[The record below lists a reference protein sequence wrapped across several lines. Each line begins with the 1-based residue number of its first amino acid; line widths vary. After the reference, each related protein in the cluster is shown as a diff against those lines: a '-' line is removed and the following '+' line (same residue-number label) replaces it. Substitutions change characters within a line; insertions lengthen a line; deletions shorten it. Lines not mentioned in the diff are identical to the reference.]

1 MILDGFCLEILVKG
15 RPLPEIAQP
24 ITTLDVPTTT
34 GPSFIF
40 EERNKEWKI
49 RQIVIFFLLKLLQ
62 PIFVIDSFI
71 WAEVPHAGVQFSI
84 RFSSTKA
91 TPHDPIMAFIVVDGQ
106 LDYRYI
112 ELYNS
117 GAYLRDHFVSA
128 YRDFRYYF
136 KFDKTMWSDECHKV
150 YSDSSQPISYGGIGA
165 ISVYFYRATPV
176 FELVGEIPNFQLHQ
190 KILPERK
197 TMASIGL
204 STTFQPM
211 WVPDNMMPNVNF
223 LRPRSNSPIAVL
235 HLHYRPASSVILSS
249 GIVQPEVKVKQEVIE
264 ERNLFSEGSSSEIE
278 PSPVEQASSLKKS
291 DNKSPTLKVGL
302 HNDMQEHFIEG
313 YIKLEENAQ
322 KFLVNGK
329 IEVSNYGGL
338 ASISSLINDYANDTI
353 SSLDFNQA
361 ETQETETT
369 FNGEK
374 VGKIKFEVSN
384 SSTPKVNRKRE
395 RPKSNKSRHL
405 RGNGNLRQ
413 QKHKHSRFHHRSLLR
428 F

>member
-1 MILDGFCLEILVKG
+1 MILDGFGLEILVKG
-15 RPLPEIAQP
+15 RPLPEIVQP

-34 GPSFIF
+34 GPS
-40 EERNKEWKI
+40 
-49 RQIVIFFLLKLLQ
+49 
-62 PIFVIDSFI
+62 DSFV

-136 KFDKTMWSDECHKV
+136 KFDKTMWSDEFHKV
-150 YSDSSQPISYGGIGA
+150 YSDLSQTISYGGIGA
-165 ISVYFYRATPV
+165 ISVYFYRATPI

-190 KILPERK
+190 KILPERR

-204 STTFQPM
+204 STSFQPM

-235 HLHYRPASSVILSS
+235 HLHYRPASSIILTS
-249 GIVQPEVKVKQEVIE
+249 GAVLPEVKVKREIIE
-264 ERNLFSEGSSSEIE
+264 DRNLHSEESSNEID
-278 PSPVEQASSLKKS
+278 PSPVEHASNLKRNNK
-291 DNKSPTLKVGL
+291 KSPTLKV
-302 HNDMQEHFIEG
+302 NDLQEHFIEG
-313 YIKLEENAQ
+313 YIKVEENAQ

-329 IEVSNYGGL
+329 NRTS
-338 ASISSLINDYANDTI
+338 DTI
-353 SSLDFNQA
+353 SSLDSNQV
-361 ETQETETT
+361 ETPEPDIT
-369 FNGEK
+369 FSDEK

-384 SSTPKVNRKRE
+384 SPAPKTHCRRE
-395 RPKSNKSRHL
+395 RSKSNKNRYL
-405 RGNGNLRQ
+405 RGNGTLRK
-413 QKHKHSRFHHRSLLR
+413 QKRGRSRFHHRR
-428 F
+428 WDKPAEKKE

>member
-24 ITTLDVPTTT
+24 ITTLDVP
-34 GPSFIF
+34 
-40 EERNKEWKI
+40 
-49 RQIVIFFLLKLLQ
+49 
-62 PIFVIDSFI
+62 
-71 WAEVPHAGVQFSI
+71 VPHAGVQFSI

-117 GAYLRDHFVSA
+117 
-128 YRDFRYYF
+128 
-136 KFDKTMWSDECHKV
+136 V
-150 YSDSSQPISYGGIGA
+150 YSDSSQTISYGGIGA

-235 HLHYRPASSVILSS
+235 HLHYRPASSVILTS
-249 GIVQPEVKVKQEVIE
+249 GVIQPEVKVKQEVIE
-264 ERNLFSEGSSSEIE
+264 DRNLLSEESGSEIDF
-278 PSPVEQASSLKKS
+278 SPLEHTSSLKNS
-291 DNKSPTLKVGL
+291 DNNSPTLKVGL

-329 IEVSNYGGL
+329 IEVSNYD
-338 ASISSLINDYANDTI
+338 S
-353 SSLDFNQA
+353 NQLEA
-361 ETQETETT
+361 QETETT
-369 FNGEK
+369 FNDEK

-384 SSTPKVNRKRE
+384 SSTPKVIGIYVE
-395 RPKSNKSRHL
+395 TETET
-405 RGNGNLRQ
+405 
-413 QKHKHSRFHHRSLLR
+413 
-428 F
+428 